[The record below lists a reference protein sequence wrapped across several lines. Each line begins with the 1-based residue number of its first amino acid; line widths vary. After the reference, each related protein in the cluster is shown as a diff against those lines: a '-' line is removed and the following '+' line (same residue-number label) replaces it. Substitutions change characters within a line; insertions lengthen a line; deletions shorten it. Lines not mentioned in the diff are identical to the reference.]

1 MHRGPHDEN
10 RARSRAQRRAIA
22 FSEGSSSAH
31 RYPVP
36 DDYGPV
42 ATRRS
47 RRAVVSAD
55 RQGEISSRALVRV
68 VKTLA
73 DMVGD
78 VQWDHTQ
85 RLTVADH
92 IPMVPR
98 GRRKKKVPRT
108 SLIAEAA
115 ARKIAE
121 REALEALE
129 KLKRR
134 SAA

>member
-1 MHRGPHDEN
+1 
-10 RARSRAQRRAIA
+10 
-22 FSEGSSSAH
+22 
-31 RYPVP
+31 
-36 DDYGPV
+36 
-42 ATRRS
+42 
-47 RRAVVSAD
+47 
-55 RQGEISSRALVRV
+55 
-68 VKTLA
+68 
-73 DMVGD
+73 MVGD